1 MAQEKKKE
9 AIILNDNATLAEY
22 DTILTEAAKKEEE
35 KDKEDK

>member
-22 DTILTEAAKKEEE
+22 DTILTEAAKKEE